1 MRPKE
6 NSSSFWLAS
15 TKSARWFYVLLSG
28 LCFWLAFPPYDQV
41 YLLFVA
47 LVPLLL
53 IEDELFYT
61 DSAHRSRNTWWWSS
75 AAFLLFNILATWWV
89 KNAAWVGAIAGII
102 ANTLFMTT
110 AFFLFH
116 VVKKRGGARMG
127 FMGLVSLWIGMEF
140 LHLNWD
146 FDFPWLILG
155 NAFANTPWLVQWY
168 SITGVFG
175 GSLWVLLINILMFQG
190 IQQLLLRQRQ
200 NDSDERRV
208 HGLQAFRALFRASV
222 LLLIPSLWSLYT
234 YNTYE
239 AQGPTA
245 EVAVIQPNFDPYGT
259 KFNSGTYQMQLD
271 SLLLLTDQAMSPNT
285 RMVFWPETSIPDYV
299 RITDEIDRNW
309 QVQQIRHTLSNYEGP
324 SILAGAS
331 VLTIYPANTLA
342 PAGSRSFSD
351 GSHYT
356 SHNSALFIS
365 NYAPTGLYHK
375 SKLVI
380 GVEKMPY
387 PKLFK
392 FLDIFSL
399 DLGGMSGQLT
409 KQKERASF
417 QQGNVKAAPV
427 ICYESIFGGF
437 VTGYVREK
445 GANLLAVLTNDGW
458 WGDTDGYRQHM
469 AYARLRAIENRR
481 DVVRAANTGISCFI
495 NQRGDVTGQTDWW
508 VATSLTQEVRLNEEM
523 TFYTKYGDYLGR
535 TAAFLAVLLYLIAF
549 SKSRS
554 AKKRML

>member
-15 TKSARWFYVLLSG
+15 SRSARWFYVLLSG

-47 LVPLLL
+47 FVPLLL

-61 DSAHRSRNTWWWSS
+61 GGNQRSRNTWLWSGL
-75 AAFLLFNILATWWV
+75 AFLFFNILATWWV
-89 KNAAWVGAIAGII
+89 KNAAWIGAIAGIT
-102 ANTLFMTT
+102 ANTLLMTT
-110 AFFLFH
+110 AFYLFH
-116 VVKKRGGARMG
+116 VVKKRGGQRLG
-127 FMGLVSLWIGMEF
+127 LLSLVSLWIGMEF

-175 GSLWVLLINILMFQG
+175 GSLWVLVVNILLFLG
-190 IQQLLLRQRQ
+190 IQQLLLRQSDT
-200 NDSDERRV
+200 DSEERRFK
-208 HGLQAFRALFRASV
+208 GLLAFRVLFRAGV
-222 LLLIPSLWSLYT
+222 LLLIPTLWSLYT

-239 AQGPTA
+239 AQGPSA

-259 KFNSGTYQMQLD
+259 KFNAGTFQEQLD
-271 SLLLLTDQAMSPNT
+271 SLLLLTDRALSPNT
-285 RMVFWPETSIPDYV
+285 RMVFWPETSIPGYV

-309 QVQQIRHTLSNYEGP
+309 QVQQIRHTLSNYDGP

-331 VLTIYPANTLA
+331 VLTFFPADVPA
-342 PAGSRSFSD
+342 PAQSRPAQDGGSF
-351 GSHYT
+351 T
-356 SHNSALFIS
+356 SHNSALFFS
-365 NYAPTGLYHK
+365 NYEPTGLYHK

-380 GVEKMPY
+380 GVEKLPY
-387 PKLFK
+387 PALFR
-392 FLDIFSL
+392 FLEIFSL
-399 DLGGMSGQLT
+399 DLGGMSGQLV
-409 KQKERASF
+409 KQKERGMF
-417 QQGNVKAAPV
+417 RQGLVKAAPV
-427 ICYESIFGGF
+427 ICYESIFGGYT
-437 VTGYVREK
+437 TGYVRDK
-445 GANLLAVLTNDGW
+445 GANLLAVITNDGW

-481 DVVRAANTGISCFI
+481 DVVRSANTGISCFI

-508 VATSLTQEVRLNEEM
+508 VATSLTQEVQLNEEM

-554 AKKRML
+554 AKKLKR